1 MNDAHA
7 AAGHSERLITFGE
20 HGRLVGTLSVGVDR
34 HHGGDLDIRPAHSAA
49 TDADRPA
56 LLLFNAGVI
65 PRTGPHRLNVK
76 LARRFA
82 RAGFVALR
90 FDLSG
95 QGDSRASTGT
105 AGFERQAIEDLKQA
119 MDATTAATGATRFVC
134 FGICSGAVLGYAAAL
149 EDERIVGCAMFDPYM
164 YPTARTHLVRI
175 LARVRQEGLGAIAG
189 GWLRR
194 RLVPAAGSGA
204 GSNAPAPAG
213 IDLGLQRP
221 ARADFAAGLAR
232 LLDRGVALLLLH
244 SGSAL
249 YTYNYRAQ
257 FDDGFRRYGLA
268 GRVRADYLPAI
279 DHTVTELAAQRFLI
293 AHLLTWA
300 DRAFPSVSVPP
311 DDHTRSGAADRRP

>member
-1 MNDAHA
+1 MNGTHIEATP
-7 AAGHSERLITFGE
+7 SERLITFGDG
-20 HGRLVGTLSVGVDR
+20 GRLVGTLSAG
-34 HHGGDLDIRPAHSAA
+34 
-49 TDADRPA
+49 TDTGRPA

-82 RAGFVALR
+82 AAGFGVLR

-95 QGDSRASTGT
+95 QGDSRPSTGT

-119 MDATTAATGATRFVC
+119 MDATTAATGATRFLC

-149 EDERIVGCAMFDPYM
+149 DDERIVGCAMFDPYM
-164 YPTARTHLVRI
+164 YPTARTHFVRI
-175 LARVRQEGLGAIAG
+175 LARVRQAGLTRIAG

-194 RLVPAAGSGA
+194 RLAPAAAREAAAS
-204 GSNAPAPAG
+204 APTPEG
-213 IDLGLQRP
+213 IDLGLRRP
-221 ARADFAAGLAR
+221 QKAAFAAGLAH

-293 AHLLTWA
+293 AHLLAWA
-300 DRAFPSVSVPP
+300 EGAFPGTSTLPAQRTGIDS
-311 DDHTRSGAADRRP
+311 TDRRP